1 MCKFMSVNSN
11 GKGDVKFFKVED
23 IAKIMAEGNKENYNW
38 NSHTSIAHYYGHDE
52 DRWNKWEYDP
62 YKKELVADSLVTEN
76 DKAVVKEAIEEYLKN
91 KDVGYL
97 RNLYNMNSGDWNSGN
112 MNSGNRNSG
121 DMNSGNMNSGYRN
134 SGDRNSGNMNSGN
147 MNSGY
152 RNSGNMNS
160 GDRNSGNMNSGNM
173 NSGDRNSGDMNSGN
187 MNSGDM
193 NSGNR
198 NSGYMNSGALFN
210 SLCSKKMF
218 FLFNKP
224 CTEKEYMKL
233 YDINMSWFV
242 LTEWIYWINMTAE
255 EKDKHPQAN
264 ITGGYLKTHDYKEA
278 WSKCPKEVLEQIKK
292 LKNFDARVFKEITG
306 IDIKRRGDE

>member
-121 DMNSGNMNSGYRN
+121 
-134 SGDRNSGNMNSGN
+134 
-147 MNSGY
+147 
-152 RNSGNMNS
+152 
-160 GDRNSGNMNSGNM
+160 
-173 NSGDRNSGDMNSGN
+173 
-187 MNSGDM
+187 
-193 NSGNR
+193 
-198 NSGYMNSGALFN
+198 YMNSGALFN

-264 ITGGYLKTHDYKEA
+264 ITGGYLKTYDYKEA
-278 WSKCPKEVLEQIKK
+278 WSKCPQEVIEKIRK

-306 IDIKRRGDE
+306 IDIKRRLNNGDVK

>member
-97 RNLYNMNSGDWNSGN
+97 RNLYNMNSGDMNSGDMNSGDWNSGDWNSGNWNSGN
-112 MNSGNRNSG
+112 MNSGDRNSGYMNSGDMNSGYWNSGNRNSG
-121 DMNSGNMNSGYRN
+121 DMNSGDMNSGYWNSGNRN
-134 SGDRNSGNMNSGN
+134 SGD
-147 MNSGY
+147 
-152 RNSGNMNS
+152 MNS
-160 GDRNSGNMNSGNM
+160 GDRNSG
-173 NSGDRNSGDMNSGN
+173 
-187 MNSGDM
+187 
-193 NSGNR
+193 
-198 NSGYMNSGALFN
+198 YWNSGALFN

-278 WSKCPKEVLEQIKK
+278 WSKCPKEALEKIKK

-306 IDIKRRGDE
+306 IDIKKEAE

>member
-121 DMNSGNMNSGYRN
+121 DMNSGNMNSG
-134 SGDRNSGNMNSGN
+134 
-147 MNSGY
+147 
-152 RNSGNMNS
+152 
-160 GDRNSGNMNSGNM
+160 
-173 NSGDRNSGDMNSGN
+173 
-187 MNSGDM
+187 DM

-264 ITGGYLKTHDYKEA
+264 ITGGYLKTYDYKEA
-278 WSKCPKEVLEQIKK
+278 WSKCPQEVIEKIRK

-306 IDIKRRGDE
+306 IDIKRRLNNGDVK

>member
-11 GKGDVKFFKVED
+11 GKGGVKFFKVED

-97 RNLYNMNSGDWNSGN
+97 RNLYNMNSGYS
-112 MNSGNRNSG
+112 
-121 DMNSGNMNSGYRN
+121 N
-134 SGDRNSGNMNSGN
+134 SGDR
-147 MNSGY
+147 
-152 RNSGNMNS
+152 
-160 GDRNSGNMNSGNM
+160 

-193 NSGNR
+193 NSGYRNSGNR
-198 NSGYMNSGALFN
+198 NSGNRNSGNMNSGYRNSGYRNSGDMNSGNMNSGNMNSGNRNSGDMNSGDMNSGALFN

-255 EKDKHPQAN
+255 EKYKHPQAN

-278 WSKCPKEVLEQIKK
+278 WSKCPKEALEKIKK

-306 IDIKRRGDE
+306 IDIKRRLNNGDNKEVAG

>member
-1 MCKFMSVNSN
+1 MSVNSN
-11 GKGDVKFFKVED
+11 GKGGVKFFKVED

-97 RNLYNMNSGDWNSGN
+97 RNLYNRNSGDMNSGDWNSGDMNSGDMNSGDRNSGDRNSGDMNSGDMNSGDWNSGDWNSGNMNSGDWNSGN
-112 MNSGNRNSG
+112 MNSGDWNSG
-121 DMNSGNMNSGYRN
+121 DW
-134 SGDRNSGNMNSGN
+134 
-147 MNSGY
+147 
-152 RNSGNMNS
+152 NSGNMNS
-160 GDRNSGNMNSGNM
+160 GDM
-173 NSGDRNSGDMNSGN
+173 NSGDW
-187 MNSGDM
+187 NSGDM

-278 WSKCPKEVLEQIKK
+278 WSKCPKEALEKIKK

-306 IDIKRRGDE
+306 IDIKKEAE

>member
-11 GKGDVKFFKVED
+11 GKGGVKFFKVED

-97 RNLYNMNSGDWNSGN
+97 RNLYN
-112 MNSGNRNSG
+112 RNSG
-121 DMNSGNMNSGYRN
+121 DMNSG
-134 SGDRNSGNMNSGN
+134 DW
-147 MNSGY
+147 
-152 RNSGNMNS
+152 
-160 GDRNSGNMNSGNM
+160 
-173 NSGDRNSGDMNSGN
+173 
-187 MNSGDM
+187 NSGDM

-278 WSKCPKEVLEQIKK
+278 WSKCPKEALEKIKK

-306 IDIKRRGDE
+306 IDIKKEAE